1 MSSSQIA
8 EETGLERKRVLRALT
23 LTRQAIAGA
32 QVVSRTRAAPRNRP
46 LIGIGL
52 ERGCA
57 RAVVVS
63 EVQAAAIQEAIQTG
77 RWHADV
83 KARYDAVVWK
93 GRFYRLRP
101 AAHGA
106 GIGEL
111 ESFWSYLRQ
120 RLRAKGGIRRERL
133 GLYLAEY
140 TWRYNRRTVPLN
152 DQVGELLG
160 MLQEL
165 SRG

>member
-1 MSSSQIA
+1 
-8 EETGLERKRVLRALT
+8 
-23 LTRQAIAGA
+23 
-32 QVVSRTRAAPRNRP
+32 
-46 LIGIGL
+46 L
-52 ERGCA
+52 ERGSA
-57 RAVVVS
+57 RAVVVP
-63 EVQAAAIQEAIQTG
+63 EAQAEAIREAIQAG
-77 RWHADV
+77 KWHAGAR
-83 KARYDAVVWK
+83 ARYDAVVWK

-140 TWRYNRRTVPLN
+140 SWRYNRRTVPLN

-160 MLQEL
+160 MLQDL